1 MNLSPEDSL
10 RLNVLL
16 KQELQALRIDEGKLL
31 VVGLTPRGEAKV
43 QLHPNCPEEKY
54 LRQVREMISN
64 QVLGSPHGYPR
75 FMHRWTRTGHARTES
90 LTKLL
95 RLGEPEAVAAVVHAE
110 GLTEEIARHAWWVDQ
125 SPDHARAMLRRAQ
138 VATSD
143 MGRVLAEFLVEFM
156 PFEED
161 SQKVAESV
169 RLVLQPGL
177 VGEQVQASLW
187 SRGQRKPAFRVGFLK
202 TLPDAL
208 PSQQPP
214 HPRLAELEPLLT
226 ALAEGGNAHAR
237 LLMRLLSPQGQAW
250 LETVEGVLGRSA
262 DQGVVIQLFEAI
274 EAYFA
279 PIKPAEAR
287 YRDMASLLAVC
298 TAADSGPADARLCG
312 ELAALRSALPEQDHP
327 LLESLRVLACV
338 GEQLIAPIF
347 GLSDSVGIALRQSIE
362 PVTGP
367 LMPHVHR
374 LRGKG
379 TR

>member
-16 KQELQALRIDEGKLL
+16 NQDLQALRIDEGKLL
-31 VVGLTPRGEAKV
+31 VLGLTPRGEARV

-64 QVLGSPHGYPR
+64 HVLGSPHGYPR
-75 FMHRWTRTGHARTES
+75 FMHRWTRMGHARAES

-110 GLTEEIARHAWWVDQ
+110 GLTDEIARHAWWVDQ

-138 VATSD
+138 VARGE
-143 MGRVLAEFLVEFM
+143 MGRVLAEFLVEFL
-156 PFEED
+156 PFEEE

-177 VGEQVQASLW
+177 VSEQVRASLW

-202 TLPDAL
+202 TLPDEL
-208 PSQQPP
+208 PSESPP
-214 HPRLAELEPLLT
+214 HPRHGELAPLLDELAE
-226 ALAEGGNAHAR
+226 AGNEHAR
-237 LLMRLLSPQGQAW
+237 LLARLLSAPGQAW
-250 LETVEGVLGRSA
+250 LETVEGVLSRCA

-279 PIKPAEAR
+279 PIKPAESR
-287 YRDMASLLAVC
+287 YRDMDALLAACVAPE
-298 TAADSGPADARLCG
+298 TELADARLRE
-312 ELAALRSALPEQDHP
+312 ELTALRARLPAQDRS
-327 LLESLRVLACV
+327 LVESLRVWACV

-362 PVTGP
+362 PVTEP
-367 LMPHVHR
+367 LLPHLRR
-374 LRGKG
+374 LRGH
-379 TR
+379 